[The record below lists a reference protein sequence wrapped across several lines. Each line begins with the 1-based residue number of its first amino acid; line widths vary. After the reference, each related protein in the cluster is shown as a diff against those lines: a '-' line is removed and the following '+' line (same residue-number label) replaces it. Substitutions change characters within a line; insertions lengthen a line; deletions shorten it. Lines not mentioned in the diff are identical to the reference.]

1 MSEEESRSTRS
12 EEERPSE
19 ESPDDAWRPA
29 SSLPS
34 PNPQKGWAF
43 RYIRTSVLG
52 QADNRNV
59 SQKMRE
65 GWIPVKGE
73 DHPELEVMSDIG
85 TRFKGNVEVGGLLLC
100 KIPEA
105 ELKKRLDYYAKI
117 ANDQMEAV
125 DNTFMR
131 EENPVMPL
139 IKDRS
144 SRTTF
149 GKR

>member
-1 MSEEESRSTRS
+1 MSEEESRSSRS
-12 EEERPSE
+12 QEERPSE
-19 ESPDDAWRPA
+19 ERPDDSWRPA
-29 SSLPS
+29 SSLPT
-34 PNPQKGWAF
+34 PAPQEGWAF
-43 RYIRTSVLG
+43 RWVRTSVLG
-52 QADNRNV
+52 QADNTNV

-65 GWIPVKGE
+65 GWVPVRAD
-73 DHPELEVMSDIG
+73 DHPELEVMSDVG

-100 KIPEA
+100 KIPEEELIKRA
-105 ELKKRLDYYAKI
+105 EYYAKI

>member
-1 MSEEESRSTRS
+1 MSEEESRSSRS
-12 EEERPSE
+12 QEERPSE
-19 ESPDDAWRPA
+19 ERPDDSWRPA
-29 SSLPS
+29 SSLPT
-34 PNPQKGWAF
+34 PAPQVGWAF
-43 RYIRTSVLG
+43 RWVRTSVLG
-52 QADNRNV
+52 QADNTNV

-65 GWIPVKGE
+65 GWVPVRAD
-73 DHPELEVMSDIG
+73 DHPELEVMSDVG

-100 KIPEA
+100 KIPEEELIKRA
-105 ELKKRLDYYAKI
+105 EYYAKI

>member
-1 MSEEESRSTRS
+1 
-12 EEERPSE
+12 
-19 ESPDDAWRPA
+19 
-29 SSLPS
+29 
-34 PNPQKGWAF
+34 
-43 RYIRTSVLG
+43 
-52 QADNRNV
+52 
-59 SQKMRE
+59 MRE
-65 GWIPVKGE
+65 GWVPVRGE
-73 DHPELEVMSDIG
+73 DHPELEVMSDVG

-105 ELKKRLDYYAKI
+105 ELKKRVEYYAKI

>member
-1 MSEEESRSTRS
+1 MSEEESRSSRS
-12 EEERPSE
+12 QEERPSE
-19 ESPDDAWRPA
+19 ERPDDSWRPA
-29 SSLPS
+29 SSLPT
-34 PNPQKGWAF
+34 PAPQEGWAF
-43 RYIRTSVLG
+43 RWVRTSVLG
-52 QADNRNV
+52 QADNTNV

-65 GWIPVKGE
+65 GWIPVKAE

-100 KIPEA
+100 KSPEEELIKRA
-105 ELKKRLDYYAKI
+105 EYYAKI